1 MGDAGEGLIDNDSR
15 IQERLDQLEQERSER
30 RSGPPPDPEAVRAL
44 ESLRL
49 ARADLARQLQGA
61 THKARRA
68 ALEQA
73 LGDID
78 ARIVALG
85 G

>member
-1 MGDAGEGLIDNDSR
+1 MGDAGEGLIDSESR
-15 IQERLDQLEQERSER
+15 IQERLDQLEQERAER
-30 RSGPPPDPEAVRAL
+30 KLGPPPDLEAVRAI

-49 ARADLARQLQGA
+49 ARADLALQLESA

-68 ALEQA
+68 SLTQA
-73 LGDID
+73 LADID
-78 ARIVALG
+78 ARIAKLG

>member
-1 MGDAGEGLIDNDSR
+1 MGDAGEGLIDTDAR

-30 RSGPPPDPEAVRAL
+30 RVGPPPDLEAVRTL

-49 ARADLARQLQGA
+49 ARLDLARQLAA
-61 THKARRA
+61 TTHTARRA
-68 ALEQA
+68 SLTQA
-73 LGDID
+73 IADLD
-78 ARIVALG
+78 ARIARLG